1 MHPDRLV
8 VALAWIAA
16 LVLGPSARADEAPAT
31 GAAGA
36 AGAATPATALC
47 IVCQVRHGESAPEP
61 VRATSVRE
69 GVTYSFCSDDC
80 RQAFDADPA
89 AFLPADLPRVAP
101 DFSVRALDGR
111 TRTLAD
117 YRGQVLF
124 LDFWATW
131 CAPCV
136 KEMPNIE
143 KLWTERRASGL
154 EVLGVSIDE
163 DAKKVPKF
171 AKSRKVAYPLALDA
185 GSPPAWERY
194 GVRAIP
200 AAFLIDRDGRIVRQ
214 WTGRVDAAEVRAAAD
229 ALLGAAD

>member
-1 MHPDRLV
+1 MRLDRLV
-8 VALAWIAA
+8 IALAWIAA
-16 LVLGPSARADEAPAT
+16 LALAPSARAGEAPAA
-31 GAAGA
+31 GAAPT

-47 IVCQVRHGESAPEP
+47 IVCQVRHGESEPEP

-69 GVTYSFCSDDC
+69 GVTHSFCSDGC
-80 RQAFDADPA
+80 KRAFDADPA

-101 DFSVRALDGR
+101 EFAVRGLDGR
-111 TRTLAD
+111 ARTLAD

-143 KLWTERRASGL
+143 KLWSERRANGL

-171 AKSRKVAYPLALDA
+171 AKSKKVTYPLALDA
-185 GSPPAWERY
+185 GSPPAWETY

-200 AAFLIDRDGRIVRQ
+200 AAFLIDREGRIVRR
-214 WTGRVDAAEVRAAAD
+214 WTGRVDAGEVRAAVD
-229 ALLGAAD
+229 ALLGVAD